1 MPYSLYAKI
10 NGVIIAVIFLLLVLL
25 APVLTRLDQENMR
38 KAGLVETCTVTTD
51 VTCYTTNNPTKE
63 ERYED

>member
-1 MPYSLYAKI
+1 MRYITYAKI
-10 NGVIIAVIFLLLVLL
+10 NGVIIAVIIVLLVLL

-38 KAGLVETCTVTTD
+38 KAGFVETCVVTTD
-51 VTCYTTNNPTKE
+51 VTCYPTNNPTKE

>member
-1 MPYSLYAKI
+1 MWGKI
-10 NGVIIAVIFLLLVLL
+10 NNGIIFIVFLLLVLL
-25 APVLTRLDQENMR
+25 APVLTRMDQENNA
-38 KAGLVETCTVTTD
+38 KQGLVETCTVTTD